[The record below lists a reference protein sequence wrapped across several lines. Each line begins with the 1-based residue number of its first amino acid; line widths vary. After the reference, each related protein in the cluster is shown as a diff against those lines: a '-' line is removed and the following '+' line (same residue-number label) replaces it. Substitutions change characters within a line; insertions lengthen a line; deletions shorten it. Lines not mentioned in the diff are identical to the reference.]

1 LCAAPALQT
10 ASETPKIAFA
20 PSFAET
26 INKEQ
31 THDTFRSSCYRQ
43 TQAGDV
49 EMLAKLF
56 PLLTC
61 RPLCKLTLLKT
72 FITTHVFV
80 HLFLQLS
87 APNNLGQNVLFS
99 LLIQRSKVVKNG
111 KYGTAPGR
119 KM

>member
-1 LCAAPALQT
+1 MCTAPALQT

-26 INKEQ
+26 INNEQ

-72 FITTHVFV
+72 LITIHVFV
-80 HLFLQLS
+80 HLFLHLS
-87 APNNLGQNVLFS
+87 APNNLRQNILFS
-99 LLIQRSKVVKNG
+99 LLIQRSKAAKNG
-111 KYGTAPGR
+111 KYGMATGR
-119 KM
+119 NM